1 MTHRKRATRTMTIF
15 TLAVMVLTIIAVGA
29 IKAIEQQDNRLIQE
43 VWKR

>member
-1 MTHRKRATRTMTIF
+1 MKKPRSTPFMTIF

-29 IKAIEQQDNRLIQE
+29 IKAIEQQDQRLIQE